1 MAILIVDDNATNL
14 LLLASLA
21 RGASTLPAVSFDDPV
36 DALEWCEDHVPELVL
51 VDYRMPTL
59 SGVEFIALLRR
70 MAGLH
75 DVPVIMIT
83 TENEA
88 RVREQAREAGAT
100 DFVAKP
106 VEANE
111 FRLRVRNLLALNE
124 ARTLLADRALLLQRE
139 VAAATA
145 HIADRERELVTRLA
159 RAAEFRDPE
168 TGAHL
173 QRMAR
178 YAFLIA
184 CQLDCPQP
192 FCQRLLEAAPMHDIG
207 KLGIPDSILLK
218 PGRLDEAEMAIMRQ
232 HAAHGAHILAGSA
245 SALMQMAEEI
255 ARCHHERYDGSGY
268 PAGLAGETI
277 PLSARI
283 VAVAD
288 VFDAL
293 SSPRPY
299 KRPWPLADARAYIEQ
314 HSGSHFC
321 PDCVQAFVRAWDA
334 VTAVRAQHPDAVTVV
349 HAVANALADDSSV

>member
-14 LLLASLA
+14 LLLAQLV
-21 RGASTLPAVSFDDPV
+21 RGASELAIKTFEDPV
-36 DALEWCEDHVPELVL
+36 DALEWCEDHTPELVL

-59 SGVEFIALLRR
+59 CGIEFITLFRR
-70 MAGLH
+70 MPALG
-75 DVPVIMIT
+75 DVPIIMIT

-88 RVREQAREAGAT
+88 AVRARARAAGAT

-111 FRLRVRNLLALNE
+111 FRLRVRNLLSLNE

-139 VAAATA
+139 VALATA

-159 RAAEFRDPE
+159 RAAEYRDPE

-173 QRMAR
+173 QRMAQ
-178 YAFLIA
+178 YSALIA
-184 CQLDCPQP
+184 RELDCPP
-192 FCQRLLEAAPMHDIG
+192 LYCQRMLEAAPMHDIG
-207 KLGIPDSILLK
+207 KLGTPDHILLK
-218 PGRLDEAEMAIMRQ
+218 PGRLSEEEMTIMRQ

-245 SALMQMAEEI
+245 SPLMQLGEEI
-255 ARCHHERYDGSGY
+255 ARSHHERFDGAGY
-268 PAGLAGETI
+268 PQGLAGGAI

-299 KRPWPLADARAYIEQ
+299 KRAWSMEEARAFIEQ

-321 PDCVQAFVRAWDA
+321 PECVQAFLRAWTDVVA
-334 VTAVRAQHPDAVTVV
+334 IHDIHPDADG
-349 HAVANALADDSSV
+349 AGY

>member
-1 MAILIVDDNATNL
+1 MAILIVDDNTTNL
-14 LLLASLA
+14 LLLAQLV
-21 RGASTLPAVSFDDPV
+21 RGASERPATTFEDPV
-36 DALEWCEDHVPELVL
+36 DALEWCEDHTPELVL

-59 SGVEFIALLRR
+59 SGVEFISLFRR
-70 MAGLH
+70 MPGLA
-75 DVPVIMIT
+75 DVPIIMIT

-111 FRLRVRNLLALNE
+111 FRLRVRNLLQLNE

-159 RAAEFRDPE
+159 RAAEYRDPE

-173 QRMAR
+173 HRMAQ
-178 YAFLIA
+178 YSALIA
-184 CQLDCPQP
+184 RQLDCPPQ

-207 KLGIPDSILLK
+207 KLGTPDYILLK
-218 PGRLDEAEMAIMRQ
+218 PGRLDDAEMAIMRQ

-245 SALMQMAEEI
+245 SPLMQLGEEI
-255 ARCHHERYDGSGY
+255 ARCHHERFNGSGY
-268 PAGLAGETI
+268 PQGLAGAAI

-299 KRPWPLADARAYIEQ
+299 KRAWSLTDARAFLEE

-321 PDCVQAFVRAWDA
+321 PDCVAAFVRAWA
-334 VTAVRAQHPDAVTVV
+334 EVLTIHASHPDAEC
-349 HAVANALADDSSV
+349 DGERI